1 MKAGCLLLLT
11 GLLQAG
17 EIDGTV
23 WYDSKGQIV
32 VVDGPA
38 AKKAPAPWL
47 PQWVAREA
55 RRDRALRGGYRRSR
69 SWSNDI
75 YPVWGWSYAVG
86 YRRPTP
92 CLPLPCARPFQ
103 GASVIIR

>member
-1 MKAGCLLLLT
+1 MKAGYCLLLLT
-11 GLLQAG
+11 GFLQAV
-17 EIDGTV
+17 EIEGTV

-38 AKKAPAPWL
+38 AEKKAPAPWI

-55 RRDRALRGGYRRSR
+55 RRDKALRGGYRRSR
-69 SWSNDI
+69 SWSHDI

-86 YRRPTP
+86 YCRPS
-92 CLPLPCARPFQ
+92 PCARPFR
-103 GASVIIR
+103 GVSVIIR